1 MKLGVGLPEVPRG
14 STQHRPS
21 RGSIFFHRMNQTLN
35 DSQTPALDPSSHQTL
50 GRGVAYWVLSALT
63 LLACVC
69 GVAGNGLVVRLLSC
83 RVRRTPCTV
92 YVLHLALADLL
103 FLLCMA
109 SLLSLEASRVVA
121 PPLAYEVLRRVKY
134 FAYTAGLS
142 LLTAI
147 STLRCVSV
155 LHPVWHRRHQS
166 PRLSSRVCAALW
178 ALSLVMNT
186 LAALFCGRYWS
197 SDENQ
202 CFAVDAVLSVLILG
216 IFTPLMTVS
225 SATLC
230 VQVRRTSRRWRR
242 RPTRLYVVILASVLV
257 FLVCAL
263 PLGLYW
269 FLLYWL
275 HLRPQVV
282 LLYSGLSRLSSAV
295 SSGAN
300 PVIYFLVGSRP
311 AGPREP
317 LEAVLRRALEE
328 APELEGRETPSVY
341 TNEEG
346 V

>member
-1 MKLGVGLPEVPRG
+1 
-14 STQHRPS
+14 
-21 RGSIFFHRMNQTLN
+21 MNQTLS
-35 DSQTPALDPSSHQTL
+35 DSQTPVSAPSSPRTKAL
-50 GRGVAYWVLSALT
+50 GVAYWVLSALT
-63 LLACVC
+63 MLTCVC
-69 GVAGNGLVVRLLSC
+69 SAAGNGLVVWLLSR
-83 RVRRTPCTV
+83 RVRRTPCAV

-109 SLLSLEASRVVA
+109 SLLSLEAGRDQHPV
-121 PPLAYEVLRRVKY
+121 AYEVLRRVKY

-155 LHPVWHRRHQS
+155 VCPVWHRQHQS
-166 PRLSSRVCAALW
+166 PRLSSWVCAGLW
-178 ALSLVMNT
+178 ALSLVMNV
-186 LAALFCGRYWS
+186 LAAVFCSRYWS
-197 SDENQ
+197 LDEKQ

-216 IFTPLMTVS
+216 VFTPVMTVS
-225 SATLC
+225 SATLFL
-230 VQVRRTSRRWRR
+230 QVRRTSRQWRRR

-282 LLYSGLSRLSSAV
+282 LLYSCLSRLSSSV
-295 SSGAN
+295 SCGAN
-300 PVIYFLVGSRP
+300 PVIYFLVGSRH

-317 LEAVLRRALEE
+317 LEAVLQRALQE
-328 APELEGRETPSVY
+328 APELEGRETPSGY
-341 TNEEG
+341 TKEEG
-346 V
+346 A

>member
-1 MKLGVGLPEVPRG
+1 
-14 STQHRPS
+14 
-21 RGSIFFHRMNQTLN
+21 MNQTLN
-35 DSQTPALDPSSHQTL
+35 DSQAPTPDPSSPEPRAL
-50 GRGVAYWVLSALT
+50 GVPYWVLSALT
-63 LLACVC
+63 LLTCVC
-69 GVAGNGLVVRLLSC
+69 SLAGNGLVVWLLSC

-109 SLLSLEASRVVA
+109 SVLSLEAAEAHPMAS
-121 PPLAYEVLRRVKY
+121 EVLRRVKY

-142 LLTAI
+142 MLTAI

-155 LHPVWHRRHQS
+155 VCPVWHRQHQS
-166 PRLSSRVCAALW
+166 PRLSAWVCAALW
-178 ALSLVMNT
+178 TLSLVMNT
-186 LAALFCGRYWS
+186 LAAVFCSKYWR

-202 CFAVDAVLSVLILG
+202 CFVVDAVFSVLILG
-216 IFTPLMTVS
+216 IFTPVMTVS
-225 SATLC
+225 SATLF
-230 VQVRRTSRRWRR
+230 VQVRRTSRRWRRR

-269 FLLYWL
+269 FLLFWL

-282 LLYSGLSRLSSAV
+282 RLYSCLSRLSATV
-295 SSGAN
+295 SCGAN
-300 PVIYFLVGSRP
+300 PVIYFLVGSRH

-317 LEAVLRRALEE
+317 LEAVLQRALQE
-328 APELEGRETPSVY
+328 APELEGRETPSGY
-341 TNEEG
+341 NNEEG